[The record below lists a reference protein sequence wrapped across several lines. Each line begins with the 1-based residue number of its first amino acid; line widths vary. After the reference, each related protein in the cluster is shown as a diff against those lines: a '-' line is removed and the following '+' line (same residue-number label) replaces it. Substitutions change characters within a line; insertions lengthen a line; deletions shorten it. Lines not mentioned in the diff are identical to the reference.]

1 MTGPPGDELAR
12 LRAAAA
18 ALEAQRPTLGD
29 DVVEAGLGPLR
40 ERIAAIESPLPEER
54 KLVTTLFADLVGF
67 TEMSEQMDAEDVHD
81 VVARYFSRWTAVIE
95 ARGGVVAKFIGDAV
109 MAVFGMKQA
118 NEDDPERA
126 ILASL
131 DMVTSLGDLND
142 DLAAEGGP
150 RLGMRVGI
158 NTGEVVISSVG
169 ERLQEESVAVGSP
182 INVAARLQTAAP
194 VNGILIAHST
204 FRHVRGVFDV
214 REIEP
219 LDLKGISEPL
229 RAYLVRQAKP
239 RAFRAPARGVEGV
252 DTAMLGRGAELERL
266 QDAFLAAADGEPGM
280 VTIVAEAGMGKSRL
294 LDEFATWLDLLP
306 DEVVYIKGRARQD
319 TERDAFSLMR
329 DTIAFRFEILD
340 TDAPAVVRE
349 KLSAGFGDPGGE
361 YSAVGLDSDPSTL
374 IGHLLGYDLGT
385 EAFPGDIEAQ
395 TAREMGTAAFIDWAR
410 GLATRGPVVVVLDDI
425 HWADDPSLDLAAGLV
440 AAPDTPRILVVCA
453 ARPALFVRRPAWQA
467 GESRHQ
473 RVDLL
478 PLSTRDSR
486 QLVTDILH
494 RVADLPDDLR
504 ETVVAAAEGNPF
516 HVEELVKMLIEDGV
530 IVKGADAW
538 TVARDRLTT
547 IRVPETLVGVLQA
560 RIDSLGSGEKSV
572 LHRAAVI
579 GRSFWDLAVE
589 ALNEA
594 AAGDRAV
601 DDSLHELRSRELVY
615 GRETSSIAGAREY
628 IFKHAVLREVA
639 YQSVLRRYRLEYHAR
654 AAAWLSSVAEANER
668 AEEFAPLIA
677 GHHEAAGHSRLA
689 AGWFLRAG
697 RAAAARY
704 ANAEALGL
712 LSKAS
717 VLVSSDD
724 AELRFDIVAAEQQIH
739 DILGDRAAESAD
751 LDVLTAL
758 ADLLDDDHKRV
769 DVELRRADQATDVGR
784 PSDAGEHATRAADV
798 ARRIGDTELET
809 RALLALG
816 TSLWHQGNPTQA
828 VPVLSEALDLAN
840 ANGHDDLAT
849 RCQYS
854 RGVAQHNLGRYDD
867 AEDDYRR
874 GAQRWRL
881 AGSRNGLSR
890 VLNSMGILAYDRGD
904 YAVARSH
911 LEQSLAA
918 KRAMGDRLGENR
930 ALNNLALVALAQHD
944 FDAVVDAFERTL
956 ERARQITDLEG
967 EAASHQGLGYVA
979 LRTGRLDAAH
989 DLLLESLR
997 LFREEGDQ
1005 QGECQ
1010 VLALLAEIADA
1021 GGDDTLAASLAGEAL
1036 SGAAAAALPTE
1047 TAAVLE
1053 LLGRLALHGGRLDEA
1068 ESSYVR
1074 ALELYDELGNKGRVI
1089 QAKAGYAETLQS
1101 LGRYGEARLL
1111 VDDVLEHFRLH
1122 GADGIEQPVAALL
1135 SCRRVLEAQ
1144 SDPSASEVTDL
1155 ARRHIDETAARIA
1168 DLEMRRSY
1176 VEDVAANRMVTR
1188 ESP

>member
-1 MTGPPGDELAR
+1 VTDQPVDELGR

-29 DVVEAGLGPLR
+29 EVVEAGLGPLR
-40 ERIAAIESPLPEER
+40 ERIAALDSPLLEER

-67 TEMSEQMDAEDVHD
+67 TEMSEQMDAEDVHG

-95 ARGGVVAKFIGDAV
+95 GRGGVVEKFIGDAV

-118 NEDDPERA
+118 HEDDPERA

-131 DMVTSLGDLND
+131 DMVTSLGHLND
-142 DLAAEGGP
+142 DLATEGWP
-150 RLGMRVGI
+150 KLGMRVGI

-169 ERLQEESVAVGSP
+169 ERQQEEWVAMGSP
-182 INVAARLQTAAP
+182 INVASRLQAAAP

-219 LDLKGISEPL
+219 VELKGIAEPV
-229 RAYLVRQAKP
+229 RAYVVKQAKP

-252 DTAMLGRGAELERL
+252 DTAMLGRGAELQRL
-266 QDAFLAAADGEPGM
+266 QDAFLAAADGEPGI

-306 DEVVYIKGRARQD
+306 EEVAYIKGRARQD
-319 TERDAFSLMR
+319 TDSDAFSLMR

-340 TDAPAVVRE
+340 TDALAVVRE
-349 KLSAGFGDPGGE
+349 KLAAGFGDAGE
-361 YSAVGLDSDPSTL
+361 HAAFGLDSDPSTL
-374 IGHLLGYDLGT
+374 IGHLLGFDLGT
-385 EAFPGDIEAQ
+385 ETFQGDIEAQ
-395 TAREMGTAAFIDWAR
+395 TAREMGTAAFVDWAR
-410 GLATRGPVVVVLDDI
+410 GLATSTPVAVVLDDI

-440 AAPDTPRILVVCA
+440 APPHTPRILVVCG
-453 ARPALFVRRPAWQA
+453 ARPALLVRRPAWQA
-467 GESRHQ
+467 GEPRHQ

-494 RVADLPDDLR
+494 KVADLPDDLR
-504 ETVVAAAEGNPF
+504 EMVVAAADGNPF
-516 HVEELVKMLIEDGV
+516 HLEELVKMLIEDGV
-530 IVKGADAW
+530 IVKGADEW

-589 ALNEA
+589 ALGDV
-594 AAGDRAV
+594 AGGDPAV

-615 GRETSSIAGAREY
+615 GRETSSIAGAHEF

-639 YQSVLRRYRLEYHAR
+639 YQSVLRRFRLEYHAR
-654 AAAWLSSVAEANER
+654 AAAWLSSVADTNDR
-668 AEEFAPLIA
+668 ADEFAALIA

-704 ANAEALGL
+704 ANAEALDL
-712 LSKAS
+712 LSRAS
-717 VLVSSDD
+717 DHASDED
-724 AELRFDIVAAEQQIH
+724 AELRFDVVAAEQQIH
-739 DILGDRAAESAD
+739 DILGDRAAESVA

-784 PSDAGEHATRAADV
+784 PGDAGEHATRAADV

-816 TSLWHQGNPTQA
+816 TSLWHQGNPTEA
-828 VPVLSEALDLAN
+828 VPVLSEALDLAR

-867 AEDDYRR
+867 AEDDYRQ
-874 GAQRWRL
+874 GAERWRL
-881 AGSRNGLSR
+881 AGSRSGLSR

-904 YAVARSH
+904 YAEARSH
-911 LEQSLAA
+911 LEQALAA

-930 ALNNLALVALAQHD
+930 ALNNLALVAVAQHD
-944 FDAVVDAFERTL
+944 FDTVIDAFERTL
-956 ERARQITDLEG
+956 ERARQINDLEG

-979 LRTGRLDAAH
+979 LRTGRLAEAH
-989 DLLLESLR
+989 DLLVESLR

-1005 QGECQ
+1005 QGESQ
-1010 VLALLAEIADA
+1010 VLALLAELA
-1021 GGDDTLAASLAGEAL
+1021 GAGEDHALAGTLAGEAL
-1036 SGAAAAALPTE
+1036 SRAAAAALPTE
-1047 TAAVLE
+1047 TAASLE
-1053 LLGRLALHGGRLDEA
+1053 LLGRLALQAGRLDDA

-1074 ALELYDELGNKGRVI
+1074 ALELHDELGNKGRVI
-1089 QAKAGYAETLQS
+1089 QAKAGYAEALQS
-1101 LGRYGEARLL
+1101 LGRYGEARVL
-1111 VDDVLEHFRLH
+1111 VDEVLEHFRLH
-1122 GADGIEQPVAALL
+1122 GADGTEQPVAALL

-1144 SDPSASEVTDL
+1144 GDPSASEVTDL

-1168 DLEMRRSY
+1168 DPERRRSY
-1176 VEDVAANRMVTR
+1176 VEDVAANRIVTT